1 MRAYPGQVV
10 STAHVVAPTTAR
22 TIAVDL
28 PVELLDRL
36 PLDGVLAWVRDGDG
50 LVGWGEAGRVE
61 LTGADHFA
69 AAERWWAA
77 FLAELE
83 IHDEV
88 GLAGAGPVAFASFA
102 FDPVGGCS
110 VLVVP
115 RVLLGRRGDRAWIT
129 VIADADP
136 ILPAVSV
143 PSPPGDIRYSEGST
157 SAADWQLAVRQ
168 AVARIANGD
177 LDKAVLARD
186 LVATAAQPIDVR
198 HVLQRLARGYPSCWT
213 FSVDGLVGAT
223 PELLVRR
230 AGDQVSSRVL
240 AGTVRRLGDDVAD
253 GELADAL
260 MDSDKDTEEH
270 ELAVHS
276 VAAALAAHCDDLQ
289 VPDRPR
295 VLRLANVQHLATD
308 ITGRIVDGSSVL
320 ELAADL
326 HPTAAVCGTPTQVA
340 MELIRELEGMDR
352 GRYAGPVG
360 WIGTDGDGEFGIAL
374 RCALVDGA
382 RARLFAGCGI
392 VAGSDA
398 DAELAEAQAKF
409 VPVRD
414 ALESS

>member
-1 MRAYPGQVV
+1 V

-22 TIAVDL
+22 TMPVDL

-36 PLDGVLAWVRDGDG
+36 PLDGALAWVRDGSG

-61 LTGADHFA
+61 LTGADQFA
-69 AAERWWAA
+69 AAEHWWAE
-77 FLAELE
+77 FRGDLE
-83 IHDEV
+83 VQDAV
-88 GLAGAGPVAFASFA
+88 GLPGSGPVAFASFA
-102 FDPVGGCS
+102 FDPVGGRS

-115 RVLLGRRGDRAWIT
+115 QVLLGRRGDQAWIT
-129 VIADADP
+129 VIGDADP
-136 ILPAVSV
+136 ALPPVSV
-143 PSPPGDIRYSEGST
+143 PDAPVDIRYSEGST
-157 SAADWQLAVRQ
+157 SAAEWQLSVRQ
-168 AVARIANGD
+168 AVARIAHGD

-186 LVATAAQPIDVR
+186 LVATAARPIDIR
-198 HVLQRLARGYPSCWT
+198 HLLQRLASSYPSCWT

-230 AGDQVSSRVL
+230 AGEQVSSRVL

-253 GELADAL
+253 GELAVAL
-260 MDSDKDTEEH
+260 MDSDKDLEEH

-276 VAAALAAHCDDLQ
+276 VALALAAHCADLD
-289 VPDRPR
+289 VPPSPR

-320 ELAADL
+320 ALAADL

-340 MELIRELEGMDR
+340 LDLIRELEGMDR

-360 WIGTDGDGEFGIAL
+360 WIGCDGDGEFGIAL
-374 RCALVDGA
+374 RCAEIDGA

-414 ALESS
+414 ALESN

>member
-289 VPDRPR
+289 VPDGPR